1 MAEGKYGWQ
10 ARNSEFGSEK
20 KMLLG
25 VRKDAFRNSR
35 NNGINSKTDF

>member
-1 MAEGKYGWQ
+1 MVGRLETQ
-10 ARNSEFGSEK
+10 NSVQKKK

>member
-1 MAEGKYGWQ
+1 MVGRLETQ
-10 ARNSEFGSEK
+10 NSVQK
-20 KMLLG
+20 KTMLLG

>member
-1 MAEGKYGWQ
+1 MVGRLETQ
-10 ARNSEFGSEK
+10 NSVQKKKK